1 MEHLSKSQM
10 QVYDME
16 KYAGGTISVICGSM
30 LLKGERDTAVLQAA
44 VNELYRIN
52 PVLRTHIVETNN
64 GTMQN
69 VDEYAPQN
77 INVLRFADKL
87 ALRAYAEAYA
97 QQPMELYGKLC
108 EIQVLIL
115 PGQYGLLV
123 KQHHLVSDAWTIALV
138 GTQYNAILN
147 GESPLA
153 FAYSDH
159 LADET
164 AYLSGERYIKDKT
177 FFLNQFQKCEETT
190 YLSDKQSN
198 SFAAR
203 RKTFVIDKEDTKRLN
218 AYIKAHGSS
227 AYVLF
232 MTALAVYISR
242 IKRHTEKFY
251 IGTAL
256 LNRAGNRDKNTMG
269 MFVNTLPLLIE
280 LDVEQTFLHNLK
292 TVKSAVFSALR
303 HQKFIYSDVLSAIRQ
318 EYHFGEK
325 LYDVMLSYQNATIID
340 KNNDVETIWYHCGM
354 QTESLQ
360 VHIDDRDSEGVF
372 RIHFDY
378 QIEKFSSEEIDR
390 LYQHIINL
398 LFDAVEND
406 HKKLHELEMLSIP
419 EKKQLIY
426 TFNDTTIDYPKD
438 KCVHTLIEELEAKTP
453 NKTAVIAS
461 DSTMSYQQLNEQANQ
476 IAHSLIEQGVR
487 VGDIVAFVLPR
498 RSYLVAVMLGIMK
511 AGAVYLPI
519 ALDSPKDR
527 IDYMLKDSQAKAFIT
542 EEKLFS
548 LLGNDNI
555 GNPEVNISSEN
566 SCYCIYTSGSTGQ
579 PKGLLISH
587 RNLMNF
593 GSINEK
599 NKLQSYIDINC
610 NMILACGSVA
620 FDISVFE
627 IVQSLMLNKTV
638 VLASEEEINNPLLLA
653 DLINRNKIDC
663 VHCTPTKLSIYLQN
677 PDFAQVVAEVKCFVI
692 GGEAF
697 TKDLYKMVSS
707 ASKAKI
713 FNGYGP
719 SETTVGVCFAEVN
732 ENSISLGK
740 PIANTQIYILDNT
753 RQLLPVGVVGEL
765 CISGD
770 SVGQGYIN
778 RLELTAEKFIA
789 NPFEAGKTLYRTGDL
804 ARWTADGNIEYFG
817 RMDTQVKIHGLRIEL
832 EEIENVMRGFDNIG
846 LVAAA
851 IKLRDANSQCIV
863 GYYTAADN
871 IDEKLLQSYL
881 SLKLPQYMV
890 PDYFMQLAEMPVNS
904 SGKIDRKSLPVPSF
918 AERAREFVSMETDTE
933 KKLGAIWSE
942 LLKIE
947 HIGRLDDFFEL
958 GGDSLMAIALLGKI
972 SSTFGVELSIA
983 DIMKTPVLKQLA
995 SLVDE
1000 TKSGDRV
1007 IAAQKKNEYV
1017 LLPQQKAI
1025 YAACMK
1031 RPDSLAYNMPVK
1043 IKLPENIS
1051 REKLKECFNK
1061 LLARH
1066 KSLKTYI
1073 TAKAGKIYGVYDE
1086 NIRLTFE
1093 DYKNDDY
1100 NMFVRP
1106 FELGKAPLIRVG
1118 FTEDSLLVD
1127 IHHIIMD
1134 GESIDIILQDL
1145 TRYYNDESVPDNN
1158 IEFSDY
1164 AAYFYDK
1171 DFSEHKDF
1179 FTKMLKCDFVPV
1191 ELPLRRDK
1199 AEFAGAALQ
1208 FDIPLEGINQSL
1220 QFARANKLTNTMLC
1234 LGVYGI
1240 MLSKYT
1246 ERKDILSS
1254 VILSNRIYGETAGI
1268 VGMFVNTL
1276 PVYLPVKGKLLEYL
1290 SNIKDLLL
1298 NLFHYQELPLI
1309 EIADAVGMPDKN
1321 AVNTAFVY
1329 QSEALKQLKLGKE
1342 VLTPQWLDTKAAKF
1356 DLLFEVIPG
1365 ENNYTVRIE
1374 YNAVK
1379 YSQGLIVQLFAAY
1392 KKILMQL
1399 AKENI
1404 ADISILSNEEY
1415 QKVIFNFNNTEVNY
1429 PHDKCVYELFA
1440 EQAKRLPNQTALIFE
1455 DKSYTYRQLDELSNG
1470 LAVSMRRMG
1479 VRQGDMVGV
1488 LLNRDEKV
1496 VLAQLAVLKLG
1507 AIFIPIDNRYP
1518 EERIKYIIS
1527 ESKAKIIIK
1536 NAGNLMDLPNA
1547 IDIES
1552 LDMRPLFSLEHVP
1565 VNSDDTC
1572 YIIFTSGSTG
1582 TPKGCTLTN
1591 RGLVNFCLNN
1601 NILETCNKLDKQI
1614 CVSVNT
1620 ISFDYFI
1627 AESLL
1632 PLTNGYTVVLANE
1645 EESVNQEQF
1654 IRLVT
1659 STSANIIQTTPTRF
1673 QLYFNDKH
1681 DLAYMQQFDVIVTSG
1696 EPLPLELLK
1705 KFHKHSNAKIFNP
1718 LGPSECC
1725 VWVAGGELNLP
1736 DGEICSRHITIGRPI
1751 ANTQLY
1757 ILDAERKPL
1766 PIGVAGEICISGDG
1780 VGHGYLNRPELNRD
1794 KFVANPFVDGKLM
1807 FCTGDIARWNEQG
1820 EIEYIGRIDNQV
1832 KIRGLRIELEE
1843 IESLMRSF
1851 PGLDTVAA
1859 TVQCD
1864 ESGRQYL
1871 VGYYTADK
1879 LIDESALRQYLSLK
1893 LPKYMIPNYFVSLK
1907 ALPITPSGKIDRQS
1921 LPQPDFSLSMEKY
1934 VPPAT
1939 ELEVILCKE
1948 VCEVLNYRQI
1958 GIHDDFFELGCDS
1971 LKAIELVT
1979 AARRAGVYLSLQNIF
1994 DYPTVQLLCDYL
2006 QKKPAKDNILLPEQF
2021 AKYSSILEKNVYD
2034 KEFIPNKKQ
2043 IKTVLLTGGTGF
2055 LGAHILD
2062 ELMKAGIEK
2071 VFCLIRGEKEK
2082 LLQRLQYYFG
2092 NKYDGEIGKRIVP
2105 VVGDLE
2111 KQNVADCLPD
2121 YVDCVIHSAASVKH
2135 YGSWQYFKSANV
2147 DATQRIIDYVTKIN
2161 SCLIY
2166 ISTISVSGNSMAD
2179 QFDGYI
2185 SEEEKHFFESSLYI
2199 GQSLHNVYARSK
2211 FEAETLVLNAIQK
2224 GLKANIIRMGNLT
2237 NRQADLKFQPN
2248 YKENAFLKR
2257 IQAVLELGCF
2267 PDYMTSLYLE
2277 FSPVDAAARAI
2288 IILMQYMNDRYTVFH
2303 VNSNKEL
2310 FFDRIL
2316 EYLKCAGWPIE
2327 ILNDKKFAERV
2338 RRTLNSHQDYIYEAL
2353 ANDLD
2358 ENYRLQYDSNIR
2370 INNDFTVQ
2378 YLKELG
2384 FEWPD
2389 IDYAYIKGYLDYFEQ
2404 IGYFRKK

>member
-30 LLKGERDTAVLQAA
+30 LLKGEKDIAVLQAA

-52 PVLRTHIVETNN
+52 PVLRTRIVETNN

-69 VDEYAPQN
+69 IEDYAPQS
-77 INVLRFADKL
+77 INVLCFADKL
-87 ALRAYAEAYA
+87 ELRAYAEAYA
-97 QQPMELYGKLC
+97 QQPIELYGKLC
-108 EIQVLIL
+108 EIQVIIL

-138 GTQYNAILN
+138 GTQFNAIIN
-147 GESPLA
+147 GENPLA
-153 FAYSDH
+153 FSYSEH
-159 LADET
+159 LSDEQ
-164 AYLSGERYIKDKT
+164 AYLNGERYIKDKT
-177 FFLNQFQKCEETT
+177 FFLEQFQKCEEMT
-190 YLSDKQSN
+190 YLSDKQSC

-203 RKTFVIDKEDTKRLN
+203 RKTFVIDKEATTRLN
-218 AYIKAHGSS
+218 AYIKAHSSS

-232 MTALAVYISR
+232 MTALATYIGR
-242 IKRHTEKFY
+242 IKRNTEKFY

-280 LDVEQTFLHNLK
+280 LDMEQTFPYNLT
-292 TVKSAVFSALR
+292 TVKSGVFSGLR

-340 KNNDVETIWYHCGM
+340 KNSDVETIWYHCGM

-378 QIEKFSSEEIDR
+378 QIEKFSSEDIDR
-390 LYQHIINL
+390 MYQHMVNL
-398 LFDAVEND
+398 LFDAIEDDN
-406 HKKLHELEMLSIP
+406 KTLYELEMLSVS
-419 EKKQLIY
+419 EREQLIY
-426 TFNDTTIDYPKD
+426 TFNDTMIEYQKD
-438 KCVHTLIEELEAKTP
+438 KCVHTLIEEQAVKTP
-453 NKTAVIAS
+453 NKAAVVAHGGIV
-461 DSTMSYQQLNEQANQ
+461 TYKELNEQANK
-476 IAHSLIEQGVR
+476 IAHSLIAQGIR
-487 VGDIVAFVLPR
+487 VGDIVAFALPR
-498 RSYLVAVMLGIMK
+498 RSYMVAVMLGIMK
-511 AGAVYLPI
+511 AGGVYLSI
-519 ALDSPKDR
+519 ALDYPQDR

-542 EEKLFS
+542 EENLFS
-548 LLGNDNI
+548 LLENDNVS
-555 GNPEVNISSEN
+555 NPNVNISSEN
-566 SCYCIYTSGSTGQ
+566 PCYCIYTSGSTGQ
-579 PKGLLISH
+579 PKGLLITH

-593 GSINEK
+593 GSVNEK
-599 NKLQSYIDINC
+599 NKLQSYIADNC
-610 NMILACGSVA
+610 DVVLACGSVG

-627 IVQSLMLNKTV
+627 IVQSLMINKTV
-638 VLASEEEINNPLLLA
+638 VLAAEDEINNPLLLA
-653 DLINRNKIDC
+653 DLINRNNIDC
-663 VHCTPTKLSIYLQN
+663 IHCTPTKLSIYLQN
-677 PDFAQVVAEVKCFVI
+677 PDFAQAVAEVKCFVI

-697 TKDLYKMVSS
+697 TQDLYKMIAK
-707 ASKAKI
+707 ASKARI

-732 ENSISLGK
+732 ETNISLGK
-740 PIANTQIYILDNT
+740 PIANTQIYILDNK
-753 RQLLPVGVVGEL
+753 RNLLPIGAVGEL
-765 CISGD
+765 CIAGD
-770 SVGQGYIN
+770 NVGKGYLN
-778 RLELTAEKFIA
+778 RPELTVEKFIA
-789 NPFEAGKTLYRTGDL
+789 SPFAAGKTLYCTGDL
-804 ARWTADGNIEYFG
+804 ASWTADGEIEYVG
-817 RMDTQVKIHGLRIEL
+817 RIDTQVKIRGLRIEL
-832 EEIENVMRGFDNIG
+832 AEIEDVMSRFDNIG
-846 LVAAA
+846 LVAVAV
-851 IKLRDANSQCIV
+851 KLNDANSQCLV
-863 GYYTAADN
+863 GYYTATDS
-871 IDEKLLQSYL
+871 IDEKSLQQYL

-890 PDYFMQLAEMPVNS
+890 PNYYMQLAEMPVNS
-904 SGKIDRKSLPVPSF
+904 SGKIDRKSLPLPSF
-918 AERAREFVSMETDTE
+918 VERATEFVSLETDTE
-933 KKLGAIWSE
+933 RKLSAIWSE

-972 SSTFGVELSIA
+972 SSTFGTELSIA

-995 SLVDE
+995 ALIDE
-1000 TKSGDRV
+1000 TKSGDSV
-1007 IAAQKKNEYV
+1007 ITVRNNDEYV

-1031 RPDSLAYNMPVK
+1031 NPDSLAYNMPVR
-1043 IKLPENIS
+1043 IMLPESIS

-1061 LLARH
+1061 VLARH

-1073 TAKAGKIYGVYDE
+1073 TAKAGEIYGVYDE

-1093 DYKNDDY
+1093 NYKNDDY
-1100 NMFVRP
+1100 NTFIRP
-1106 FELGKAPLIRVG
+1106 FELDKAPLIRVG

-1145 TRYYNDESVPDNN
+1145 MRYYNDESLPDNN

-1164 AAYFYDK
+1164 SAYFYDE

-1179 FTKMLKCDFVPV
+1179 FKQMLKCDFVPV
-1191 ELPLRRDK
+1191 ELPLRRDE

-1208 FDIPLEGINQSL
+1208 FNIPLAVINQSL
-1220 QFARANKLTNTMLC
+1220 QFAKANKLTNTMLF

-1246 ERKDILSS
+1246 GQKDILSS
-1254 VILSNRIYGETAGI
+1254 VILSNRTHSEITGI

-1290 SNIKDLLL
+1290 SNIKDLML
-1298 NLFHYQELPLI
+1298 NLFEYQELPLI
-1309 EIADAVGMPDKN
+1309 EIADAVGMTDKN

-1329 QSEALKQLKLGKE
+1329 QSEEIKQLKLGNE
-1342 VLTPQWLDTKAAKF
+1342 ILTPQWLDTKAAKF

-1365 ENNYTVRIE
+1365 ANNYTVRIE
-1374 YNAVK
+1374 YNAIK
-1379 YSQGLIVQLFAAY
+1379 YSRELIAQLFAAY
-1392 KKILMQL
+1392 KNILMQL

-1404 ADISILSNEEY
+1404 SDISILSSEEY
-1415 QKVIFNFNNTEVNY
+1415 QKVVFDFNNTEVNY
-1429 PHDKCVYELFA
+1429 PHDKCVYELF
-1440 EQAKRLPNQTALIFE
+1440 EERAKRLPNQTALIFE
-1455 DKSYTYRQLDELSNG
+1455 DKSYTYRQLDELANG
-1470 LAVSMRRMG
+1470 LSASMRRMG
-1479 VRQGDMVGV
+1479 VKHGDMVGV
-1488 LLNRDEKV
+1488 LLDRDEKV

-1507 AIFIPIDNRYP
+1507 AVFIPIDNRYP
-1518 EERIKYIIS
+1518 EERVKYIIS
-1527 ESKAKIIIK
+1527 ESNAKIIIK
-1536 NAGNLMDLPNA
+1536 NASNLMELPNA
-1547 IDIES
+1547 IDIEA
-1552 LDMRPLFSLEHVP
+1552 LDMSPLSSIEHVS
-1565 VNSDDTC
+1565 VDSEDTC

-1591 RGLVNFCLNN
+1591 RGLVNFCQNN
-1601 NILETCNKLDKQI
+1601 NILETCNKLDKKI

-1645 EESVNQEQF
+1645 EESINQEKF

-1659 STSANIIQTTPTRF
+1659 ATQANIIQTTPTRF

-1681 DLAYMQQFDVIVTSG
+1681 DLSYMKQFDVIVTSG
-1696 EPLPLELLK
+1696 EALPLELLRR
-1705 KFHKHSNAKIFNP
+1705 FHKHSNAKIFNP

-1736 DGEICSRHITIGRPI
+1736 DGEILSKHITIGRPI

-1757 ILDAERKPL
+1757 ILDEDRKPL
-1766 PIGVAGEICISGDG
+1766 PIGVAGELCISGDG
-1780 VGHGYLNRPELNRD
+1780 VGNGYLNRPELNKE
-1794 KFVANPFVDGKLM
+1794 KFVANSFIDGKLM

-1843 IESLMRSF
+1843 IESVMSMF
-1851 PGLDTVAA
+1851 SGLDMVATA
-1859 TVQCD
+1859 VQCD

-1871 VGYYTADK
+1871 VGYYTANK

-1907 ALPITPSGKIDRQS
+1907 TLPMTPSGKIARQS
-1921 LPQPDFSLSMEKY
+1921 LPKPDFSLSKESY
-1934 VPPAT
+1934 IPPT
-1939 ELEVILCKE
+1939 NELEVILCKKAGE
-1948 VCEVLNYRQI
+1948 LLNYEQV
-1958 GIHDDFFELGCDS
+1958 GINDDFFELGCDS

-1979 AARRAGVYLSLQNIF
+1979 AARRAGVYFSLQNIF
-1994 DYPTVQLLCDYL
+1994 DYPTVKLLCDYL
-2006 QKKPAKDNILLPEQF
+2006 QEKPAKDNILLPEQF
-2021 AKYSSILEKNVYD
+2021 AKYNSILEKNVYD
-2034 KEFIPNKKQ
+2034 TGFAPKKNR

-2062 ELMKAGIEK
+2062 ALMKCGIEK
-2071 VFCLIRGEKEK
+2071 VFCLVRNEKAR
-2082 LLQRLQYYFG
+2082 LLKCLQYYFG
-2092 NKYDGEIGKRIVP
+2092 NEYDDEIDKRIIP

-2111 KQNVADCLPD
+2111 KQSIANCLPE
-2121 YVDCVIHSAASVKH
+2121 YVDCIIHSAASVKH
-2135 YGSWQYFKSANV
+2135 YGPWQYFKSANV
-2147 DATQRIIDYVTKIN
+2147 DATQHIIDYARKIN
-2161 SCLIY
+2161 SRLIY

-2185 SEEEKHFFESSLYI
+2185 SEEEKHFYESSLYI
-2199 GQSLHNVYARSK
+2199 GQSLHNVYVRSK
-2211 FEAETLVLNAIQK
+2211 FEAEALVLDAMQK
-2224 GLKANIIRMGNLT
+2224 GLRANIIRMGNLT
-2237 NRQADLKFQPN
+2237 NRKSDLRFQPN
-2248 YKENAFLKR
+2248 YEDNAFLKR
-2257 IQAVLELGCF
+2257 IKAVLELGCF

-2288 IILMQYMNDRYTVFH
+2288 ITLMQYMNDRYTIFH
-2303 VNSNKEL
+2303 VNSNKEVFL
-2310 FFDRIL
+2310 ERML
-2316 EYLKCAGWPIE
+2316 EYLKLAGRE
-2327 ILNDKKFAERV
+2327 ITILSDKEFVEHI
-2338 RRTLNSHQDYIYEAL
+2338 RRTVNSRQDYIFEAL
-2353 ANDLD
+2353 SNDLD

-2370 INNDFTVQ
+2370 INNDFTIQ
-2378 YLKELG
+2378 YLKDLG

-2389 IDYAYIKGYLDYFEQ
+2389 IDYAYVKGYLDYFEQ
-2404 IGYFRKK
+2404 IGYFRK